1 MRNINYSLILL
12 ATLVI
17 ACSNSQETIKQ
28 TPKQENDVQLLD
40 DQKKA
45 DSLKTITPQKNDT
58 LIVKKEIPK
67 ESQVISKKF
76 VVQLGA
82 FSSMERAQ
90 NFINENQS
98 KVEQQMKIV
107 FRDEIKLFTVQL
119 PPFSTHEEAEKIRNS
134 LWIIPAFKDAFIL
147 TIEDQK

>member
-28 TPKQENDVQLLD
+28 TPKKENDVQLLD

-45 DSLKTITPQKNDT
+45 DSLKTVTPQKNDT